1 MTDYGAALKHQINL
15 TLQKWILCS
24 FKIPQWCLINLLLVC
39 FSQLPVT
46 MTHTWGSIINNKELI
61 GAHTDFSP
69 VITELIASGLWPG
82 HVQSGACRKG
92 CSIASFQMP
101 RWCCSGKK
109 MSLGAGRPK
118 LSLPPIFLGLPF
130 GVLHPPPKLSLPSI
144 LLGLLP
150 FGVLAP
156 RHSVPPYLF
165 LMCTP
170 SSCGRPEIFPP
181 GSPRPVTS

>member
-109 MSLGAGRPK
+109 MSLGARR
-118 LSLPPIFLGLPF
+118 
-130 GVLHPPPKLSLPSI
+130 PKLSLPSI

-170 SSCGRPEIFPP
+170 SSCGRPEIFSP